1 VIAKNRHY
9 DPLVLSSEEIRQ
21 LLSAG
26 YELRGFEL
34 KGPGLR
40 TDSHLFAKVA
50 RAALGLGNLRD
61 GGHIVIGIDDAD
73 PAAMGP
79 GLDQQQLAS
88 WLDYDSVA
96 QKLAVYADPPVRFD
110 LASRELSSGATVVVI
125 EVAEFSDLPHLC
137 AKDYEGVLRRG
148 ALYVRPRKMP
158 ETSEVASSVEMRD
171 VLLLATEKALRAYVE
186 VAERARVGLSTTED
200 ASDAEQFASQR
211 EGWR

>member
-1 VIAKNRHY
+1 
-9 DPLVLSSEEIRQ
+9 

-34 KGPGLR
+34 KGPGPR

-61 GGHIVIGIDDAD
+61 GGHIVIGIDDTD

-79 GLDQQQLAS
+79 GLDQQQLES

-96 QKLAVYADPPVRFD
+96 QKLAVYADPPIRFHLAPRE
-110 LASRELSSGATVVVI
+110 LASGAAVVVV

-137 AKDYEGVLRRG
+137 AKEYEGVLRRG

-158 ETSEVASSVEMRD
+158 ETSEVASSIEMRD
-171 VLLLATEKALRAYVE
+171 VIQLATEKALRAYVE
-186 VAERARVGLSTTED
+186 VAERARVELSTAEV
-200 ASDAEQFASQR
+200 SDAEQFASQR
-211 EGWR
+211 DLGWQ